1 LCGTYSHAVHKRPAQ
16 GKILVHAEQGGSIR
30 FAEPPA
36 GVKALADCVPTLL
49 PEAFALQQGRISKG
63 IRFPPLYLR
72 VDIIESNLRPL
83 LSECE
88 GVEPELFFR
97 ARPGSEQRFRQLLEE
112 RMMS

>member
-1 LCGTYSHAVHKRPAQ
+1 MQFTRSRAQ
-16 GKILVHAEQGGSIR
+16 GKILVHAEHGGSIR

-36 GVKALADCVPTLL
+36 GVRSLADSVRTLL
-49 PEAFALQQGRISKG
+49 QEAFALQQGRIGKEIS
-63 IRFPPLYLR
+63 FPPLYLR
-72 VDIIESNLRPL
+72 VDVIESNQGPL

-112 RMMS
+112 RMTS